1 MRAWTGE
8 FTNCKQRGAA
18 PASPP
23 GPSFS
28 HVAEKISAAVP
39 SAKPPV
45 RVIAPVEKT
54 SVLVV
59 DDEYG
64 SRESIA
70 FSLATEF
77 AVDTAERAK

>member
-1 MRAWTGE
+1 MLTE
-8 FTNCKQRGAA
+8 NT
-18 PASPP
+18 P
-23 GPSFS
+23 
-28 HVAEKISAAVP
+28 AAVP

-64 SRESIA
+64 PRESIA
-70 FSLATEF
+70 VSLAAEF